1 MPWKHV
7 EGYAFDGAVI
17 LGLGRR
23 GIKGVEAGELRAL
36 SDVYPPFPTFKS
48 ECRV

>member
-1 MPWKHV
+1 VPWKHV

-36 SDVYPPFPTFKS
+36 SDVYPPLSYFQV
-48 ECRV
+48 RV